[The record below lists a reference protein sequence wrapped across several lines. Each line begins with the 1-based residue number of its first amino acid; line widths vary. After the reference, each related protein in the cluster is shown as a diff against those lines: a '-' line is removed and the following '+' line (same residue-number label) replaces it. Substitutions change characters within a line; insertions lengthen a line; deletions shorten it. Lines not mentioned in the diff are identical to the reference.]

1 VPRLDFYSL
10 RGWRVV
16 KKKTSWKT
24 WAGLVLAAGA
34 WRRLSEDLPIH
45 DLIPEEVGPRRL
57 DPPQC
62 GRFETAKWDAEAERW
77 RCVPKGLL

>member
-1 VPRLDFYSL
+1 M
-10 RGWRVV
+10 
-16 KKKTSWKT
+16 KKKTNWKT
-24 WAGLVLAAGA
+24 FAGLALVASTWLKLAG
-34 WRRLSEDLPIH
+34 DFPIH
-45 DLIPEEVGPRRL
+45 DIIPDVLGPPRP

>member
-1 VPRLDFYSL
+1 M
-10 RGWRVV
+10 

-24 WAGLVLAAGA
+24 IAGLTAAA
-34 WRRLSEDLPIH
+34 IAFLRFSKDLPSGGDI
-45 DLIPEEVGPRRL
+45 IPPATRP

-62 GRFETAKWDAEAERW
+62 GRFETAKWDDEGKVW

>member
-1 VPRLDFYSL
+1 M
-10 RGWRVV
+10 

-24 WAGLVLAAGA
+24 WAGLILAAGA
-34 WRRLSEDLPIH
+34 WRRFSEDLPIG
-45 DLIPEEVGPRRL
+45 DLIPDELGPPRI

-62 GRFETAKWDAEAERW
+62 GRFETAKWDAAAGIW

>member
-1 VPRLDFYSL
+1 M
-10 RGWRVV
+10 

-24 WAGLVLAAGA
+24 LAGLAAA
-34 WRRLSEDLPIH
+34 AIAFLRLSENLPI
-45 DLIPEEVGPRRL
+45 DGVIIPPAGRP

-62 GRFETAKWDAEAERW
+62 GRFETAKWDDKAGMW

>member
-1 VPRLDFYSL
+1 MAS
-10 RGWRVV
+10 

-24 WAGLVLAAGA
+24 LVGLVLAAA
-34 WRRLSEDLPIH
+34 TWRSISVDLPINGVI
-45 DLIPEEVGPRRL
+45 IPPAGRP

-62 GRFETAKWDAEAERW
+62 GRFETAKWDSKIGTW